1 MTTQEVHQPP
11 ATVSA
16 YQQDR
21 QAGDR
26 SSRLTRWTRL
36 RDRALPWTL
45 VAGPRLQAAFM
56 AGMLALIGLCVG
68 DAVAGFFPFGAS
80 TRSVNDLGNQYIP
93 FYAYYWDVLHGHARG
108 DLFVNWAS
116 GFGSSYLPDVFY
128 YLASPFSFLIAL
140 FPRDQIDLAVYVLTV
155 AKIATAAA
163 VMALY
168 LRCLSVRGRLR
179 SGWAAV
185 FGAAYGLC
193 GWAVTDAAYNPMW
206 LDGLIAFPLL
216 CLAAEWALARRHPVL
231 GTLCVAF
238 TWACNF
244 YTAYF
249 AMIGAAVVLLIR
261 LVSEHRPLR
270 DRLRISGRA
279 LLCGGLGVGLAA
291 PIVLVVFSAARDTWP
306 VASRMFI
313 SVDAAPLLGRLLAG
327 SYAFSSPALFVG
339 TFALFAAL
347 TLPFN
352 PAVPP
357 RVRVAWT
364 VAIMLVLGSMLW
376 EPTVHL
382 WYAFTNPNGSY
393 YRQAFV
399 LCGLLVI
406 AGWKSFSYGVPRPYA
421 LVCAA
426 VLLGAAVWGASRW
439 QNATPHMIQWTV
451 VTAAVGAVLYRT
463 LTLVRGRG
471 PAMHHGVA
479 VALLALLATVQTV
492 EAAVNVALVDA
503 RRADFLHNYATR
515 GPWPESLRAVVVS
528 ADRWPAYR
536 TDPGEPRITA
546 NDPQFLG
553 GEGAEYYSSMTSTAL
568 IDTLAH
574 LGFGWTSRGRAPKS
588 MDNPVTDT
596 VFAIGARAHSRQ
608 VTHPMGLRRAAEPQ
622 TEVTLTVRTT
632 APLVTVRPPSQRPP
646 RYGHSP
652 FRNQE
657 LLLGAQVY
665 DLPATTYLRK
675 DGTPL
680 PGNPDGSLQTIPDPV
695 RTPSYP
701 YILRATCR
709 PGDEV
714 YLHAPEFSGAATLAG
729 RDPVSFTGVAGQSR
743 ASIQKLGTVP
753 GSGRLK
759 VKLRPYLVS
768 RVPAQAL
775 ACLDPARLAEAVR
788 HLRATGATRVDVSGH
803 TLKATLPPAATGTA
817 VVAVPAITGWTC
829 SLGPGP
835 RSRPG
840 QYLGLL
846 AIPLNGKETSLTCS
860 FTPPGLG
867 VGLLISGAALLTG
880 GVLYVGRRALRRRRT
895 LPRPAPAT

>member
-1 MTTQEVHQPP
+1 
-11 ATVSA
+11 
-16 YQQDR
+16 
-21 QAGDR
+21 
-26 SSRLTRWTRL
+26 
-36 RDRALPWTL
+36 
-45 VAGPRLQAAFM
+45 M
-56 AGMLALIGLCVG
+56 AGLLAAVGLCAG

-80 TRSVNDLGNQYIP
+80 TRSVSDLGNQYIP

-116 GFGSSYLPDVFY
+116 GFGSSYLPDAFY
-128 YLASPFSFLIAL
+128 YLASPFSFLVAL
-140 FPRDQIDLAVYVLTV
+140 FPRAQIDLAVYVLTV

-168 LRCLSVRGRLR
+168 LRCLSFRGPLR
-179 SGWAAV
+179 SGRAAV

-193 GWAVTDAAYNPMW
+193 GWSVTDAAYNPMW

-216 CLAAEWALARRHPVL
+216 CLAVEWALARRHPVL

-244 YTAYF
+244 YTAHF
-249 AMIGAAVVLLIR
+249 ATIGAAVLLLIR
-261 LVSEHRPLR
+261 LASEYRPLR
-270 DRLRISGRA
+270 DRLHATGRA
-279 LLCGGLGVGLAA
+279 LLYGGLGVGLAA
-291 PIVLVVFSAARDTWP
+291 PIVLVVFSAARDAWP
-306 VASRMFI
+306 VDPRPFI
-313 SVDAAPLLGRLLAG
+313 PVDVGPLLGRLLPG
-327 SYAFSSPALFVG
+327 SYQFSSPALFVG

-352 PAVPP
+352 PAVPL

-364 VAIMLVLGSMLW
+364 VAVTLVLGSMLW

-421 LVCAA
+421 LAGAA
-426 VLLGAAVWGASRW
+426 ALLGAAVWATSRW
-439 QNATPHMIQWTV
+439 EHMSPHMIQWTA
-451 VTAAVGAVLYRT
+451 VTVAAGAVLYRT
-463 LTLVRGRG
+463 LTLVRSRG
-471 PAMHHGVA
+471 PRLHRGAA

-492 EAAVNVALVDA
+492 EAAANVALVDT
-503 RRADFLHNYATR
+503 RRADVLDDYPTR

-553 GEGAEYYSSMTSTAL
+553 GEGAEYYSSLTSTAL
-568 IDTLAH
+568 VDTLAH

-588 MDNPVTDT
+588 MDNPVTDA

-608 VTHPMGLRRAAEPQ
+608 VIAPSTLPMGLRRAEGIVAEPR
-622 TEVTLTVRTT
+622 TEVTLTVRST
-632 APLVTVRPPSQRPP
+632 APLVTVRPPSPRTP
-646 RYGHSP
+646 RYGDSP

-714 YLHAPEFSGAATLAG
+714 YLHAPEFTGVATLAG

-753 GSGRLK
+753 GTGRLK
-759 VKLRPYLVS
+759 IKLRPHLVS
-768 RVPAQAL
+768 RVPSQAL
-775 ACLDPARLAEAVR
+775 ACLDTTRLTEAVR
-788 HLRATGATRVDVSGH
+788 HLRATGATRVHVTGH
-803 TLKATLPPAATGTA
+803 TVRATLPPAATGTA
-817 VVAVPAITGWTC
+817 VLAVPAITGWTC
-829 SLGPGP
+829 SLNTGE
-835 RSRPG
+835 RPSARR
-840 QYLGLL
+840 YLGLL
-846 AIPLNGKETSLTCS
+846 AVPLNGRATSLTCS
-860 FTPPGLG
+860 FAPPGLNL
-867 VGLLISGAALLTG
+867 GLLITGASLLAGSAL
-880 GVLYVGRRALRRRRT
+880 YAGRRLLLRWRRT
-895 LPRPAPAT
+895 RAFPSP